1 MPDTLFLRLEG
12 PLQSWGERGRWS
24 VRDTDLEPTKS
35 GVIGLIACAL
45 GYREDEQI
53 RPLSQKTH
61 MGVRVDAP
69 GRLITDYHTIG
80 GGYDYPT
87 LLTAQGKPKKTPKGQ
102 PHTEISLREY
112 LCGASFL
119 VAIQIKDQVDSGLIV
134 QMAHALQ
141 NPVWPVFLGRK
152 ACVPATPI
160 FAGTG
165 EYENLESALNQHRG
179 FTHYFRQPYNERG
192 KSFTLRMVVETDNQI
207 GRRHRDNIH
216 SRRFRVFHPR
226 YTTEPDPKN
235 RPTFIRHQEDG
246 NVSLQIA
253 TQQP

>member
-24 VRDTDLEPTKS
+24 VRDTALEPTKS

-80 GGYDYPT
+80 GGYEYPT
-87 LLTAQGKPKKTPKGQ
+87 LLTAEGKPKKTPKGQ
-102 PHTEISLREY
+102 PHTEISLRDY
-112 LCGASFL
+112 LCDASFL
-119 VAIQIKDQVDSGLIV
+119 IALQVKDPADADLIA
-134 QMAHALQ
+134 QMAAALQ
-141 NPVWPVFLGRK
+141 NPVWPFYLGRK
-152 ACVPATPI
+152 SCLPGAPV

-165 EYENLESALNQHRG
+165 SYPDLETALTQHSS
-179 FTHYFRQPYNERG
+179 FTPYYRPSYRERG
-192 KSFTLRMVVETDNQI
+192 KPLTPRMVIETEKPI

-216 SRRFRVFHPR
+216 SRRYRIFHPR
-226 YTTEPDPKN
+226 YTTTPKSSA
-235 RPTFIRHQEDG
+235 TFTAYQEDDH
-246 NVSLQIA
+246 VSLQI
-253 TQQP
+253 TTEQS